1 MAEADHDVVVVGGGP
16 SGTGAAVFTAR
27 YGLDTVVY
35 DRGNAALA
43 RAAYVEN
50 YPGFPEG
57 IDPATLTQLFHDHLD
72 VAGARRIPDLVE
84 SVERVDGEREG
95 DPARFRV
102 TPADGEAVTARYV
115 VAAAWYDG
123 SYLRPLDASMFETET
138 HHGEEREQLDRDVAD
153 DDGTT
158 HIPGL
163 YIAAPTD
170 GRNAQAIVAAGHGAH
185 VARTL
190 IAAERE
196 AEGLSGGLVP
206 EYDWVRPD
214 STFSG
219 EWADRDRWR
228 EWFANERG
236 EDDLSEERAVEL
248 RERYIDRAFASSLT
262 DEAVESRKR
271 AGVAALV
278 DRLDTDA
285 VLDAVDDDVIA
296 AYLAEDATADD

>member
-1 MAEADHDVVVVGGGP
+1 MSDAGHDVVVVGGGP
-16 SGTGAAVFTAR
+16 TGTGAAVFTAR

-57 IDPATLTQLFHDHLD
+57 IDPATLTQLFHDHLEI
-72 VAGARRIPDLVE
+72 AGATRIPDLVE
-84 SVERVDGEREG
+84 SVERVD
-95 DPARFRV
+95 DQSDHVRFRV
-102 TPADGEAVTARYV
+102 TPADGEPVTARYV

-123 SYLRPLDASMFETET
+123 SYLRPLDESMFETEM
-138 HHGEEREQLDRDVAD
+138 HHGEEREQLARDVAN

-158 HIPGL
+158 HVPGV

-170 GRNAQAIVAAGHGAH
+170 GRNAQAIIAAGHGAH

-190 IAAERE
+190 IAEERE

-206 EYDWVRPD
+206 EYDWIRPD
-214 STFSG
+214 TTFSG

-236 EDDLSEERAVEL
+236 EDDLSEERTVEL
-248 RERYIDRAFASSLT
+248 RERYIDRAFESSLT
-262 DEAVESRKR
+262 DEEVERRKR
-271 AGVAALV
+271 EGTAALIE
-278 DRLDTDA
+278 RLDTDA
-285 VLDAVDDDVIA
+285 VLAAIDDDAIA
-296 AYLAEDATADD
+296 AHLADDATADD